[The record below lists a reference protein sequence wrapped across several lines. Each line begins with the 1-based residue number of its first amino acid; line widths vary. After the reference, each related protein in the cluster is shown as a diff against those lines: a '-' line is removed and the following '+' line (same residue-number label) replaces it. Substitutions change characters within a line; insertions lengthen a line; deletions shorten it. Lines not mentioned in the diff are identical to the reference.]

1 MDRNL
6 ALELVRV
13 TEAAA
18 LVSSQFM
25 GRGDKNGADGAAV
38 EAMRRAFETVK
49 IDGEVVIGEG
59 ELDEAPML
67 YIGEKVGM
75 ATEDSMKVDIA
86 VDPLDGTTLIAKG
99 LPNVISVIAMGKKGS
114 LLKAPDTYMK
124 KIIVGPKAKGCID
137 LNASVEENIKNVAK
151 ALNKKTTEMTITVQ
165 DRERHNYIFEAARKL
180 GTRIKMFGDGDVAA
194 GIATCFDD
202 TGIDMLMGI
211 GGGPEGVITAAAI
224 KCMGG
229 DMQAQIYPLSDS
241 ERVRCHEMGLTDT
254 DIEKVLSLEDLAKGD
269 ELFFAATG
277 ITDGDL
283 LIGVVSL
290 GNDRLTTNSVVM
302 RAKTGTIRFVDA
314 IHAVDKNDILTDLM
328 GKYSI

>member
-25 GRGDKNGADGAAV
+25 GRGDKDGADGAAV
-38 EAMRRAFETVK
+38 EAMRRAFKTVK

-137 LNASVEENIKNVAK
+137 LNKSVEENIKNVAK
-151 ALNKKTTEMTITVQ
+151 ALNKKTTEMTIIVQ

-229 DMQAQIYPLSDS
+229 DMQAQIYPLSEQERNRCYEMGFKDS
-241 ERVRCHEMGLTDT
+241 EISR
-254 DIEKVLSLEDLAKGD
+254 ILSLEDLAKGD

-283 LIGVVSL
+283 LKGVVSL
-290 GNDRLTTNSVVM
+290 GNNRITTNSVVM

-314 IHAVDKNDILTDLM
+314 IHSVDKNNILSDLM
-328 GKYSI
+328 IDYK

>member
-283 LIGVVSL
+283 LKGVVSL
-290 GNDRLTTNSVVM
+290 GNDKVTTNSVVM

>member
-241 ERVRCHEMGLTDT
+241 ERVRCHEMGLTDA
-254 DIEKVLSLEDLAKGD
+254 DIDKVLSLEDLAKGD

-283 LIGVVSL
+283 LKGVVSL

>member
-13 TEAAA
+13 TEAAS

-137 LNASVEENIKNVAK
+137 LNASVEENIKSVAK

-194 GIATCFDD
+194 GIATCFED

-229 DMQAQIYPLSDS
+229 DMQAQIYPLSEE
-241 ERVRCHEMGLTDT
+241 ERIRCHEMNLTDE
-254 DIEKVLSLEDLAKGD
+254 DIDKVLSLEDLAKGD

-283 LIGVVSL
+283 LKGIVSL
-290 GNDRLTTNSVVM
+290 GNNRITTNSVVM

-314 IHAVDKNDILTDLM
+314 IHSIEKNDILTDLM

>member
-1 MDRNL
+1 
-6 ALELVRV
+6 
-13 TEAAA
+13 
-18 LVSSQFM
+18 
-25 GRGDKNGADGAAV
+25 
-38 EAMRRAFETVK
+38 
-49 IDGEVVIGEG
+49 
-59 ELDEAPML
+59 
-67 YIGEKVGM
+67 M

-283 LIGVVSL
+283 LKGVVSL

>member
-25 GRGDKNGADGAAV
+25 GKGDKNGADGAAV

-99 LPNVISVIAMGKKGS
+99 LPNAISVIAMGKKGS

-194 GIATCFDD
+194 GIATCFED

-224 KCMGG
+224 KSMGG
-229 DMQAQIYPLSDS
+229 DMQAQIYPLSEE
-241 ERVRCHEMGLTDT
+241 ERIRCHEMELTDE
-254 DIEKVLSLEDLAKGD
+254 DIDKVLSLEDLAKGD

-283 LIGVVSL
+283 LKGVVSL
-290 GNDRLTTNSVVM
+290 GNDRVTTKSVVM

-314 IHAVDKNDILTDLM
+314 IHSLDKNDILTDLM